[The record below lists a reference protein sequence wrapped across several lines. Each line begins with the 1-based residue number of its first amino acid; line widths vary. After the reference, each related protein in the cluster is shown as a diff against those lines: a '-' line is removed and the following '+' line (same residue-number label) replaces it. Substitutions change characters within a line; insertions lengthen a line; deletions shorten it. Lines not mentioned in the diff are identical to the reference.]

1 MRVIRVTLDRR
12 AEGIRAE
19 IAMSPSVVDEL
30 VESFYDLGS
39 VRFNA
44 HEYLAIELDLE
55 VSDLDPEEEPEDQIA
70 RIEFRREA
78 EDYVPMTD
86 DEE

>member
-39 VRFNA
+39 VGFNA
-44 HEYLAIELDLE
+44 DEDLAIELDLE

-70 RIEFRREA
+70 RVEFRREP
-78 EDYVPMTD
+78 EDYLPMTD